1 MENIPYELI
10 ARYLA
15 GECNDDEKQQVREWI
30 EKHPETMD
38 ELSRIWQ
45 QIPSDEFTPNV
56 ELALQKVSHRI
67 EEKKKVRSKRILMT
81 IGSVAVAA
89 VAAIM
94 ILISVIGD
102 KSKETSLSSV
112 TGSLLALATDEKETI
127 EFNLPDGSKVWLNQ
141 SSVLRYP
148 QEFAKETR
156 EVYLEGEAFF
166 DISPNAEKP
175 FIIHANNTQTRVV
188 GTSFGVRAIKNES
201 EVVVTVSTGIINFST
216 EGKSSH
222 IELKPG
228 EQGVCN
234 PKQQILEKN
243 INPDPNILAW
253 KTKVLVFKQSQLT
266 EVARVI
272 EDVYQTPIAVDK
284 SVAELQITST
294 FDQLSLE
301 QIIRIIEITL
311 QVKAEVNENGFLL
324 TSK

>member
-15 GECNDDEKQQVREWI
+15 GECSDNEKQQVQEWI

-38 ELSRIWQ
+38 EFSKMWQ
-45 QIPSDEFTPNV
+45 QIPSDEFSPNV
-56 ELALQKVSHRI
+56 DFALQKVSHRI

-94 ILISVIGD
+94 IFINVIGD
-102 KSKETSLSSV
+102 KSKETSLSSAES
-112 TGSLLALATDEKETI
+112 SLLTLATDEKEAI
-127 EFNLPDGSKVWLNQ
+127 EFDLPDGSKVWLNQ
-141 SSVLRYP
+141 SSTLRYP
-148 QEFAKETR
+148 QEFTKETR

-166 DISPNAEKP
+166 DISPNADNP

-216 EGKSSH
+216 EGKSRH

-243 INPDPNILAW
+243 IKPDPNLLAW

-266 EVARVI
+266 EVAKVI
-272 EDVYQTPIAVDK
+272 QDVYHTPITVDK
-284 SVAELQITST
+284 SVAGLKITST
-294 FDQLSLE
+294 FDQLSLD
-301 QIIRIIEITL
+301 QIIQIIEITL